1 MVNKIEMILK
11 ITEKALNRPHSLHE
25 GGNFMNINFKKYDSK
40 DFIRVRD
47 FLVDTF
53 QTVGKGHNWT
63 IERWN
68 FSNSMARIM
77 NEVSI
82 EDWES
87 TIGIWEQAGKIIAVV
102 SSEGEAS
109 GEAFF
114 HTVMKEIPQ
123 AIIEEM
129 FEFTEK
135 NLTIKEN
142 EKSIVK
148 LRLSEGYK
156 QCEDIALSRG
166 YIKTQDYET
175 TSVRYING
183 TINVRLPKGFSIKN
197 GCEVSDT
204 DKGKAH
210 AKAFGYEN
218 TKYENISPLSYE
230 QLRQMPDY
238 RSDLDLYVLSEANVI
253 AAFCTMWYDNI
264 NKIGILEPVGTIPE
278 FRKMGLGRAVIGE
291 ATNRIAKEGAETV
304 HVGSEQKFY
313 LAIGF
318 SPKYKSNVWEKS
330 RSKDEFVAS

>member
-1 MVNKIEMILK
+1 
-11 ITEKALNRPHSLHE
+11 
-25 GGNFMNINFKKYDSK
+25 MNINFKKYESK

-47 FLVDTF
+47 FLVDTLK
-53 QTVGKGHNWT
+53 TIGKGRNWT

-68 FSNSMARIM
+68 FSNSMSRIM

-82 EDWES
+82 EKWES
-87 TIGIWEQAGKIIAVV
+87 TIGIWEQAGKIITVV
-102 SSEGEAS
+102 SAEGEAS

-114 HTVMKEIPQ
+114 HTAMRELPQ
-123 AIIEEM
+123 EIIEEM

-135 NLTIKEN
+135 NLALN
-142 EKSIVK
+142 EDGKSIVQ
-148 LRLSEGYK
+148 LRVPEGYK
-156 QCEDIALSRG
+156 QYEDIALSRG

-175 TSVRYING
+175 ISVLYING
-183 TINVRLPKGFSIKN
+183 TIDLRLPKGFSIKN
-197 GCEVSDT
+197 GYEVSDM

-210 AKAFGYEN
+210 AMAFGYAN
-218 TKYENISPLSYE
+218 TKHENISPLCYE

-238 RSDLDLYVLSEANVI
+238 RADLDLYVVSEDNEI

-264 NKIGILEPVGTIPE
+264 NNIGILEPVGTIPE

-318 SPKYKSNVWEKS
+318 NPEYKSNVWEKS
-330 RSKDEFVAS
+330 RVKEN